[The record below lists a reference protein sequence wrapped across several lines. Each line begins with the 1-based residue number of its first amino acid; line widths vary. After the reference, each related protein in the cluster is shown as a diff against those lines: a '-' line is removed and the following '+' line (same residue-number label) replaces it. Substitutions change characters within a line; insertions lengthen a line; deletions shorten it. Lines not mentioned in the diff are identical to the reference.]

1 VSDAI
6 KYWDDADF
14 AYRHYPKVNQAL
26 VDGETAE
33 GAISLIPDG
42 RLLRVNSAGNRI
54 NRVDVVPRTEAGELS
69 WAIYM
74 TLSDKA
80 HYVEN
85 SDGREKAIRIAEN
98 GAQESLVWAQKRARK
113 ERGSV

>member
-1 VSDAI
+1 MSDAI

-14 AYRHYPKVNQAL
+14 VYRHYPKVNQAL

-42 RLLRVNSAGNRI
+42 RFLRVNSVGNRI

-69 WAIYM
+69 WVVYM
-74 TLSDKA
+74 TLFDKA

-85 SDGREKAIRIAEN
+85 SDGREKAIGIAKN
-98 GAQESLVWAQKRARK
+98 GAQESLVWAQKRAQ
-113 ERGSV
+113 EESGNV